1 MVEACKKFIVL
12 GTPRT
17 GSESF
22 VRALHRVPGLSTPAN
37 STDLKQSELLNPR
50 FISNFISI
58 YSLKL
63 GIQLLTQS
71 ELINAFYS
79 VNSSSPYAGFKTFY
93 SHVQDFGALTLQRDI
108 QFIVL
113 MRQDVASTM
122 ASLMVALD
130 RGCWGRC
137 GESHKSAWRFSVDRI
152 PQLQKM
158 VEAHHKA
165 MSALIEVHNAVVVR
179 YEDLCSNGFS
189 DSRLDSFFGQEIAFV
204 DPKPPVSGASYVV
217 NWDDFRSHV
226 AEFWP
231 GGII

>member
-1 MVEACKKFIVL
+1 MGDVCKKFIVL

-22 VRALHRVPGLSTPAN
+22 VKALQQVAGLTTPAN

-50 FISNFISI
+50 FISNFTSI
-58 YSLKL
+58 YSLKF

-93 SHVQDFGALTLQRDI
+93 SHVQGFSALTLQPDI

-113 MRQDVASTM
+113 MRQNVASTL

-130 RGCWGRC
+130 RGCWGRQ
-137 GESHKSAWRFSVDRI
+137 GESHKSAWRLRSDRI
-152 PQLQKM
+152 PQLKAL
-158 VEAHHKA
+158 VERHHEA
-165 MSALIEVHNAVVVR
+165 MSALIEVPNAIVVR
-179 YEDLCSNGFS
+179 YEDLCCEDFS
-189 DSRLDSFFGQEIAFV
+189 DSRLDSFFGQRIAFV
-204 DPKPPVSGASYVV
+204 NPRPPVSGESYVV

-231 GGII
+231 GGSI